1 MKIKVEIDT
10 DLNEPEVTIRC
21 PQIDETI
28 MAIQKT
34 LSHIISENENLIFKK
49 GETEYIF
56 PVKKIL
62 FFETE
67 EGGGGVIAHTES
79 ESFTVEYKL
88 YELEKLLP
96 SFFIRVSKSTILN
109 SRFVYG
115 ITKNITASS
124 KIEFQN
130 SNKNVYVSR
139 IYYKSLVQKIN
150 IERLNRSE
158 V

>member
-1 MKIKVEIDT
+1 MKIKVEVDSAMT
-10 DLNEPEVTIRC
+10 EPEVIIRC
-21 PQIDETI
+21 PQIDDSI
-28 MAIQKT
+28 
-34 LSHIISENENLIFKK
+34 LSVQRALSQIISENENMVFKK
-49 GETEYIF
+49 GETEYFF

-67 EGGGGVIAHTES
+67 EGGGKVMAHTS
-79 ESFTVEYKL
+79 DNCFVVDYKL
-88 YELEKLLP
+88 YELEEMLP
-96 SFFIRVSKSTILN
+96 KFFVRVSKSTILN

-130 SNKNVYVSR
+130 SHKTVYVSR
-139 IYYKSLVQKIN
+139 NYYKILVQKIN
-150 IERLNRSE
+150 QEKLNRSE

>member
-1 MKIKVEIDT
+1 MKIKVEIDS
-10 DLNEPEVTIRC
+10 DLTECEVLIRC
-21 PQIDETI
+21 SQIDETV

-34 LSHIISENENLIFKK
+34 LSQFISESENLVLKK

-56 PVKKIL
+56 PVKDIL

-67 EGGGGVIAHTES
+67 EGGGGVIAHTAD
-79 ESFTVEYKL
+79 ESFSVDYKL

-96 SFFIRVSKSTILN
+96 SFFMRVSKSTILN

-124 KIEFQN
+124 RIEFQN
-130 SNKNVYVSR
+130 SKKIVYVSR
-139 IYYKSLVQKIN
+139 IYYKNLVQKIN
-150 IERLNRSE
+150 VERLHRS
-158 V
+158 